1 MNRAALWIGSS
12 LLLALG
18 LVGLWLGIQPG
29 YQSYGTRL
37 ITPKPA
43 YDFNLIG
50 PQRQPIRLSDFR
62 GKAVLVFFGYT
73 HCPDVCPLTMLELS
87 KIYQALTP
95 QEQARV
101 QVLMVTTDPKRDTAA
116 VVSRYAAAFEPS
128 FIVLTGKADAV
139 AQTARNYYVDYFVE
153 KTQPNGQYSVA
164 HNADVFLINPQGRL
178 ELIYTKGKTAQ
189 TARVVRDVRWI
200 LAGK

>member
-50 PQRQPIRLSDFR
+50 PQSQSIRLSDFR
-62 GKAVLVFFGYT
+62 GKVVLVFFGYT

-87 KIYQALTP
+87 KIYQALTS
-95 QEQARV
+95 QEQTRV
-101 QVLMVTTDPKRDTAA
+101 QVLMITTDPKRDTTA
-116 VVSRYAAAFEPS
+116 VVSRYVAAFNPS
-128 FIVLTGKADAV
+128 FIGLTGSASVIAKTAQAYWVGYYTLKATSP
-139 AQTARNYYVDYFVE
+139 Q
-153 KTQPNGQYSVA
+153 QYEIA

-178 ELIYTKGKTAQ
+178 ELIYTKDKTAQ

-200 LAGK
+200 LAGR